1 MVGLFV
7 DDAQASYSGYFF
19 VAAFACALL
28 VVADLFADAA
38 QALHSGYCFAA
49 ALACVPFA
57 AIVDSAVAADSF
69 ADAALPC

>member
-28 VVADLFADAA
+28 VVVADLFSDDV
-38 QALHSGYCFAA
+38 QALHSYYYFAA
-49 ALACVPFA
+49 AFVCVPFA
-57 AIVDSAVAADSF
+57 VAVD
-69 ADAALPC
+69 